1 MADLPLGCPRVGENE
16 VSPVPPPFSGLPGR
30 DGEGAAP
37 LTAPTRPRRP
47 PRGPRIAVTPGTGP
61 AFSCPRSCVVRL
73 RAPAEVFVRDDI
85 SLPPQN
91 KGNTDKSQ
99 HSHCLESAVGVALAN
114 ALRAPQGSSAS
125 PGLPTPFSTRA
136 PERRRSGG
144 QGGLPAHP
152 GVGCRARPPRN
163 VLPCPPSQPPG
174 ANRATGAAGLCDR

>member
-1 MADLPLGCPRVGENE
+1 MAGLPLGCPRVGENE

-30 DGEGAAP
+30 DREGAAP

-99 HSHCLESAVGVALAN
+99 HSHCLESAVGVSLAN

-144 QGGLPAHP
+144 QWGVPCSRRGGVQGAAASQCAPLPSLPAP
-152 GVGCRARPPRN
+152 WGGQGDWSRWA
-163 VLPCPPSQPPG
+163 L
-174 ANRATGAAGLCDR
+174 